1 MRKDKFFYNTQTL
14 RYERF
19 ELSWSQ
25 KLLRIFGFF
34 CTVVFSG
41 FLLMLLVNKFF
52 PSPQEVALKQEIEQL
67 SFEYKTLLTDLK
79 DMDSNLRKVY
89 EKDAYAYRLIFGL
102 DPIDQSV
109 WEGGTGGSDKYEDYR
124 RFVYSGQL
132 MVDVKTRV
140 EKLKRQLNMQN
151 RSIDEL
157 IVRAKEREEELAAVP
172 SIKPVRSDNLRM
184 ELRLLSGFGNRIHP
198 VFKVVKFHTGIDF
211 TAPQGTPIQATGNGK
226 VISVENNK
234 SGYGNCVVIDHGFGY
249 ISRYAHMYKVDVRV
263 GEKVLRGQQI
273 GLVGSTGTSTAPH
286 CHYEI
291 EKNGV
296 KVNPIHYVMDG
307 LTPEEYQE
315 LVKAA
320 ETSNQSL
327 D

>member
-1 MRKDKFFYNTQTL
+1 MRKNKFFYNTQTL
-14 RYERF
+14 RYERI

-25 KLLRIFGFF
+25 KLIRIFGFF

-41 FLLMLLVNKFF
+41 FLMMLIVNEFF
-52 PSPQEVALKQEIEQL
+52 PSPKEVALMQEIEQL
-67 SFEYKTLLTDLK
+67 NYEYKSVLTDLK
-79 DMDSNLRKVY
+79 SMDSDLRKVY

-102 DPIDQSV
+102 DAIDQGV

-124 RFVYSGQL
+124 KFVHSGQL
-132 MVDVKTRV
+132 MVDVKSRV
-140 EKLKRQLNMQN
+140 DKLKRQLQMQA
-151 RSIDEL
+151 RSIDDL
-157 IVRAKEREEELAAVP
+157 ILKAKEREEELAAIP
-172 SIKPVRSDNLRM
+172 SIKPVRSDNLAM

-226 VISVENNK
+226 IVSVETNK

-249 ISRYAHMYKVDVRV
+249 ISRYAHMYRIDVKV
-263 GEKVLRGQQI
+263 GEKVIRGQQI

-291 EKNGV
+291 EKNGL

-320 ETSNQSL
+320 ESSNQSL